1 MEVDP
6 VVSVEGFEGS
16 VGNRILIDRLTSVIS
31 LGACVAAAAA
41 QLGGVAGHLRFA
53 DNVLAKAAPA
63 QIESGA
69 TR

>member
-1 MEVDP
+1 M
-6 VVSVEGFEGS
+6 
-16 VGNRILIDRLTSVIS
+16 IS

>member
-1 MEVDP
+1 M
-6 VVSVEGFEGS
+6 
-16 VGNRILIDRLTSVIS
+16 
-31 LGACVAAAAA
+31 AAAAA
-41 QLGGVAGHLRFA
+41 QLGGVGAIGRSGRPVDAGHLRFA